1 MTIDRRQILTLAWKR
16 AKAQREWFPT
26 IRAAF
31 AAALRSV
38 WALAKAAVAAE
49 AEVKARPV
57 VNPAG
62 WERGDMHRAR
72 AVAARATR
80 LGTACGA
87 AGW

>member
-1 MTIDRRQILTLAWKR
+1 MTISRRQLFALAWKR
-16 AKAQREWFPT
+16 AKANREWFPT

-38 WALAKAAVAAE
+38 WALAKAAAEVE
-49 AEVKARPV
+49 AEVKRPV